1 MVHGVILRISNRW
14 SIIKESKTKNTELE
28 TSPPREM
35 RVVLELCVIHLS
47 NVFGRGKLRF
57 YNECVLSLPHPTSI
71 GVLLVSSI
79 CFH

>member
-14 SIIKESKTKNTELE
+14 SIIKESKTKNAELE

-35 RVVLELCVIHLS
+35 CVVLELCVIHLS
-47 NVFGRGKLRF
+47 NVFGRGKLKF
-57 YNECVLSLPHPTSI
+57 YNECLLSLPHPTSI